1 MRGGIPVRD
10 LRDGESVEVQGS
22 ASRPY
27 QLKNVAGV
35 YSCTCPAWRN
45 QSLPIDR
52 RSCKHLRRLRGD
64 QAEEARVGQSLPKT
78 PEKLRPAII
87 APQLLLAESWDGE
100 SDVRGWWFS
109 EKLDGVRCY
118 WNGKGFVS
126 RLGNPI
132 FAPAWFTARLPAEPL
147 DGELWLGRKKFQ
159 RTVSIV
165 RRQDESELWKEIRYL
180 VFDAPAMERDF
191 EERLRFVETV
201 LQAQRPP
208 FARAHPH
215 RLCRGIDHLKH
226 ELARVEALGG
236 EGLMLRQ
243 PGSRYMAGRSGTL
256 LKVKTFH
263 DAEARV
269 ISYEPGRGRHKGRLG
284 ALLVQMADGTR
295 FAVGTGLSDAERQ
308 NPPPVGRVIRFRYQE
323 LTDGGV
329 PRFPWYVGV
338 CKDFEV
344 STIPKNEGS
353 QMATSSSTQR
363 FHFVGGG
370 SDKFWE
376 ISVSGR
382 EVTVR
387 FGRNGTN
394 GQSNVKAFPDETAA
408 ARHAE
413 SLIKSKLSKGYSRV
427 S

>member
-1 MRGGIPVRD
+1 VPD
-10 LRDGESVEVQGS
+10 LQDGESVEVQGS

-27 QLKNVAGV
+27 QLKHVAGV

-64 QAEEARVGQSLPKT
+64 QAEEARVGQPLPKS
-78 PEKLRPAII
+78 PEKPRPAMI
-87 APQLLLAESWDGE
+87 APPLLLAESWDGE
-100 SDVRGWWFS
+100 SEVRGCWFS

-132 FAPAWFTARLPAEPL
+132 FAPAWFTAGLPGEPL

-180 VFDAPAMERDF
+180 VFDAPALERGF
-191 EERLRFVETV
+191 EERLQFVETV

-208 FARAHPH
+208 FASAHPH
-215 RLCRGIDHLKH
+215 RLCRGVDHLKQ

-243 PGSRYMAGRSGTL
+243 PGSRYMAGRSATL
-256 LKVKTFH
+256 LKVKTFR

-269 ISYEPGRGRHKGRLG
+269 VRHEPGRGRHKGRLG

-295 FAVGTGLSDAERQ
+295 FAVGTGLSDAERK
-308 NPPPVGRVIRFRYQE
+308 NPPAVGSVIRFRYQE

-329 PRFPWYVGV
+329 PRFPSYVGV

-344 STIPKNEGS
+344 SSIPKKEEAPV
-353 QMATSSSTQR
+353 ATASSTQR
-363 FHFVGGG
+363 FEFVGDG

-376 ISVSGR
+376 IVVAGR
-382 EVTVR
+382 EVNIR
-387 FGRNGTN
+387 FGRNGTS
-394 GQSNVKAFPDETAA
+394 GQTNVKAFPDESAA